1 MPLYRKT
8 AIVHIELPSGA
19 TAESLPLTT
28 DRTFGV
34 MLTIEGQSF
43 PASYFHS
50 PIADEQWRDFSRRLS
65 ICNTTRDD
73 KQQDLLNRHAI
84 FIRNIGLQ
92 LYNALVALSV
102 PLQTF
107 LDKSGTPRRLVIQ
120 STRPEL
126 HLLPWGALFD
136 NGGNF
141 LAAGDL
147 SIVQS
152 WNDFSQAVAV
162 TQSKLTVLRV
172 MGEDTPGATI
182 AGLENPPPEIVL
194 IPDRSGSN
202 PDILHVEAHGDAV
215 THQIDDRSSTSF
227 SASYGQPRIALL
239 WSCFSSAANSWGD
252 SPALCLH
259 RDGASLVLSFQAEL
273 HVNDATSISTAFY
286 REVFGAAA
294 SRDPETALVHARA
307 FKYQNEFAYANWA
320 SMTVYLSSPLD
331 LSALPL
337 NGPRTP
343 SSRWSDLTSTDP
355 VPAPV
360 AIPAVPPPPPDP
372 AIKLWSGVVEK
383 IHNIEPGN
391 WKQMHIPD
399 GIDPSAPLPRSVFG
413 AWRGNLILLDS
424 GPDGSSDPLSSEIL
438 HELDLGR
445 LDQPTGD
452 PSERLVWFFDRIA
465 HYGSPLILWINSL
478 PHHME
483 FLKTI
488 EPDPALSFLLLTRPE
503 PTEETATI
511 PQLVDLNSLA
521 EAGARG
527 TLLLECIDAGI
538 PASDE
543 DLFAAYYASCRVE
556 APEDAARYLRQVH
569 RVQEWLLLT
578 GNFISRRDR
587 KGVRDTVELLDL
599 GGRFLQPEEEP
610 EDPNGPPAPAGDYVS
625 RDDFESL
632 RRPEDFYRLA
642 MNQPPEQS
650 TLRETARAK
659 HELAYLK
666 QQQGRPGT
674 AELLYR
680 LSLDDLMSC
689 TDNGPG
695 SSRDSRWRYAISSA
709 LRDLADLLSGKPER
723 IRDASALLDR
733 AMAIQSF
740 HGMKLQL
747 GYSETTAAK
756 IAHTLGH
763 HTECIN
769 LAVSAANRMED
780 CRNFRG
786 WTEAFGILF
795 DSLAE
800 TRETARMIALA
811 KLGTEKVRAANPD
824 SDDHSKEERLFKFE
838 KGRAHWIAGDID
850 EARAELESLASNA
863 DDDEKSQIDRQID
876 QLLAFIRVTPPAPR
890 PATASKPSAQETPRH
905 AKPPSTQPTVTVP

>member
-1 MPLYRKT
+1 MALYRKT
-8 AIVHIELPSGA
+8 AVVHIELPSGA

-34 MLTIEGQSF
+34 MLSIDGQSF

-50 PIADEQWRDFSRRLS
+50 PIADEQWRDFARRLS
-65 ICNTTRDD
+65 LCNTTRDD
-73 KQQDLLNRHAI
+73 TQQDLLNRHAM

-92 LYNALVALSV
+92 LYNALTSLSV
-102 PLQTF
+102 PLQAF
-107 LDKSGTPRRLVIQ
+107 LDRSGTPRRLVIQ
-120 STRPEL
+120 TTRPEL

-136 NGGNF
+136 NGGSL

-147 SIVQS
+147 SVVQS
-152 WNDFSQAVAV
+152 WNDFSPAVAV

-172 MGEDTPGATI
+172 MGENTPGATI
-182 AGLENPPPEIVL
+182 AGLEDPPPEIVP
-194 IPDRSGSN
+194 IPDRPGSN
-202 PDILHVEAHGDAV
+202 PDILHVEAHGNAV

-227 SASYGQPRIALL
+227 SASYGAPKIALL

-252 SPALCLH
+252 SPALSLH
-259 RDGASLVLSFQAEL
+259 RDGAALVLSFQAEL
-273 HVNDATSISTAFY
+273 HINDATSISTAFY

-294 SRDPETALVHARA
+294 SRDPETALVNARA

-320 SMTVYLSSPLD
+320 SMTVYLASPLD

-343 SSRWSDLTSTDP
+343 SSRWSDISTSG
-355 VPAPV
+355 PAPV
-360 AIPAVPPPPPDP
+360 TTPAPPPPPDP
-372 AIKLWSGVVEK
+372 TLKLWSSVAEK

-391 WKQMHIPD
+391 WKQMPIPD
-399 GIDPSAPLPRSVFG
+399 GIDPSALLPRSVFG
-413 AWRGNLILLDS
+413 SWRGNVVLLDS
-424 GPDGSSDPLSSEIL
+424 GADGNVDPLTWEII
-438 HELDLGR
+438 HELDLSR
-445 LDQPTGD
+445 LDPPIGD

-465 HYGSPLILWINSL
+465 HYGSPLIVWLNCL

-483 FLKTI
+483 FLKAI
-488 EPDPALSFLLLTRPE
+488 EPDPALSFLLLTGSE
-503 PTEETATI
+503 STEDDATI
-511 PQLVDLNSLA
+511 PELVDLNSLTA
-521 EAGARG
+521 ACARG
-527 TLLLECIDAGI
+527 TLLLECIDAGV

-556 APEDAARYLRQVH
+556 KPEDAAKYLRQVH
-569 RVQEWLLLT
+569 CVQEWLLLT
-578 GNFISRRDR
+578 GNFISRRDK
-587 KGVRDTVELLDL
+587 KGVRDTAEILDL
-599 GGRFLQPEEEP
+599 GGRFLQPEEES
-610 EDPNGPPAPAGDYVS
+610 EDSNSSPTPAGDFIS
-625 RDDFESL
+625 REDFDLL

-642 MNQPPEQS
+642 MNQPSAQS
-650 TLRETARAK
+650 SLRETGRAK

-680 LSLDDLMSC
+680 LSLGDLMSC
-689 TDNGPG
+689 N
-695 SSRDSRWRYAISSA
+695 SSDRDSRWRFAISA
-709 LRDLADLLSGKPER
+709 VLRDLADLLSSKAER
-723 IRDASALLDR
+723 LRDASALLDR

-756 IAHTLGH
+756 IAFTQGH
-763 HTECIN
+763 HTECIH
-769 LAVSAANRMED
+769 LAVSATNRMEE

-811 KLGTEKVRAANPD
+811 NLASEKIRAANPD
-824 SDDHSKEERLFKFE
+824 KDDHSKQERLFKFE
-838 KGRAHWIAGDID
+838 KGRAHWIAGDIT
-850 EARAELESLASNA
+850 EARAELEGLASSA
-863 DDDEKSQIDRQID
+863 DDDEKSPLDREID
-876 QLLAFIRVTPPAPR
+876 QLLAFLRVNAPAPR
-890 PATASKPSAQETPRH
+890 PSPTTHSVPSSD
-905 AKPPSTQPTVTVP
+905 AKRSARSAKQPTATTVLLS